1 LRPARMKAFLLAAI
15 TLAATS
21 VHARATDDCPTQS
34 SAGKGFIV
42 ERGER
47 TKTEILFPGNT
58 DVRTVTRV
66 DGRTVL
72 EVTLFQGL
80 FELDRVDRGRRTV
93 YQPKSDL
100 AKTFPPAPGKK
111 ITVLMEETEGQRKG
125 NLRTYVLDVRKQS
138 DTLYVGSCNYK
149 ILRIDR
155 SVLDDKSKP
164 VFVNTDYYSPDLK
177 LILGKEYRES
187 DGRTELIKY
196 DKIYQSPR

>member
-1 LRPARMKAFLLAAI
+1 MKTLLLSAGIIGFGLISSQAA
-15 TLAATS
+15 
-21 VHARATDDCPTQS
+21 DDCPTKETAS
-34 SAGKGFIV
+34 KGFIV
-42 ERGER
+42 ERAGA
-47 TKTEILFPGNT
+47 KTEILFPGNT

-66 DGRTVL
+66 GGRTVL

-100 AKTFPPAPGKK
+100 AKISAPAPGKK
-111 ITVLMEETEGQRKG
+111 ITALMEETEGQRKG

-155 SVLDDKSKP
+155 SVLDDRSRP
-164 VFVNTDYYSPDLK
+164 VFMHTDYYSPDIR
-177 LILGKEYRES
+177 LIVGKEYRDR
-187 DGRTELIKY
+187 DGGTELIKY
-196 DKIYQSPR
+196 DKIYPTPR